1 MQNNTEN
8 ISVQKSS
15 EVNLTEI
22 IQSLSKSQKELSCK
36 FFYDEHGSK
45 LFEQISELDE
55 YYLTR
60 TEISILNSNI
70 NYISEVVG
78 EDALILELGSGSSK
92 KIRILLDNFKSIAAY
107 IPVDISREFL
117 LNSTKQLSEEYSD
130 LKIIPVVAD
139 YTRPFTIPKLDINYS
154 KIVAYYPGSTIG
166 NFTREQAQNFLRNI
180 AELCGEKSGL
190 LIGIDLKKQPEILEK
205 AYNDT
210 KGITAEF
217 NLNILKNMNSTYGT
231 NFEINKWKHIAF
243 YNEEKG
249 RIEMHLQSLEEQSVR
264 VNGASILF
272 EKDETIHTEN
282 SYKYSIEEFE
292 EMIEDFYSLKNVWSD
307 PEYKFAVCYFEAV

>member
-1 MQNNTEN
+1 M
-8 ISVQKSS
+8 
-15 EVNLTEI
+15 
-22 IQSLSKSQKELSCK
+22 SKSQKELSCK

-45 LFEQISELDE
+45 LFEKISELEE

-60 TEISILNSNI
+60 TEISILNNNI
-70 NYISEVVG
+70 EDISEAVG
-78 EDALILELGSGSSK
+78 EEALILELGSGSSR
-92 KIRILLDNFKSIAAY
+92 KIRILLNNFKSISAY

-117 LNSTKQLSEEYSD
+117 LNSAEQLSEEYTD
-130 LKIIPVVAD
+130 LKIVPVVAD
-139 YTRPFTIPKLDINYS
+139 YTSPFTIPELDINYS

-166 NFTREQAQNFLRNI
+166 NFTRGQAQNFLRNI
-180 AELCGEKSGL
+180 AGLCGENSGL
-190 LIGIDLKKQPEILEK
+190 LIGIDLKKEPKILEK
-205 AYNDT
+205 AYNDE

-217 NLNILKNMNSTYGT
+217 NLNILKNMNSSFGT

-272 EKDETIHTEN
+272 KKDETIHTEN

-292 EMIEDFYSLKNVWSD
+292 EMIREFYTLKNVWSD
-307 PEYKFAVCYFEAV
+307 PEHKFAVCYFEAQ